1 MREKSEAATVDWPQ
15 SAPVEHVYL
24 SYAYLNAR
32 DYDAFASLLEDDV
45 TVSVPDEVIAKGRA
59 AVISTERRRRV
70 SYSLEDLWAGQGRIV
85 ATGVF
90 YRQADSVQ
98 GVDFADIFTVSPRGL
113 IASRKTYASVCPTR

>member
-1 MREKSEAATVDWPQ
+1 MHEKSEATTVDWPQ

-45 TVSVPDEVIAKGRA
+45 TVSVPGEVIAKGRA
-59 AVISTERRRRV
+59 AVISTERGRRV

-90 YRQADSVQ
+90 YQQADSVQ
-98 GVDFADIFTVSPRGL
+98 GVDFADIFTVSSRGL

>member
-1 MREKSEAATVDWPQ
+1 MQEKSEAVTVDWPQ

-45 TVSVPDEVIAKGRA
+45 TVSVPGEVIAIGRA
-59 AVISTERRRRV
+59 AVISTERGRRV

-90 YRQADSVQ
+90 YRQADSVH
-98 GVDFADIFTVSPRGL
+98 GVDFADIFIVSSRGL